1 MRKIFSYVLKALL
14 FIGIVYAE
22 PESKVEA
29 LEGKK
34 RESSLDKKIR
44 QELKNKELKNKEL
57 KNKELKNKELK
68 NKELKNKELK
78 NKELKNKELK
88 NKELKNKELK
98 NKEEKKNTEEKKEI
112 KAKRKPRAEVHHGDA
127 KNPTQKITPSK
138 IKEGTKGVQNQGTQN
153 QGVQNNAPKLEEKET
168 TPQTLEKKGSSP
180 SSQFNSIFGNPN
192 DATNNTLEDK
202 VVGGISL
209 LVNGSPITLY
219 QIQEE
224 QKKSKVSKAQARDR
238 LIAER
243 IKNQEIERLKIHV
256 GDDKLDQEM
265 AMMAQQQGMDL
276 DRFKQMLMAE
286 GHYKLYRDQLKEHLE
301 MQELLRNILLTNV
314 DTSSETKMREYYNKH
329 KDQFSIPTEIE
340 TVRYTSTNQEDLE
353 RAMADPNLEV
363 PGVSKA
369 NEKIEMKTLNPQ
381 IAQVFISHEQ
391 GSFTPIMNGGGGQF
405 ITFYIKE
412 KKGKNEVSFSQ
423 AKQFIAQKLVEE
435 SKDKILEEHFEKL
448 RVKSRIVMIRE

>member
-44 QELKNKELKNKEL
+44 QELKNKELENKEL
-57 KNKELKNKELK
+57 
-68 NKELKNKELK
+68 
-78 NKELKNKELK
+78 
-88 NKELKNKELK
+88 
-98 NKEEKKNTEEKKEI
+98 KKNTEEKKEI
-112 KAKRKPRAEVHHGDA
+112 KAKRKPRAEVHHGDS
-127 KNPTQKITPSK
+127 KNPAQKITPPK
-138 IKEGTKGVQNQGTQN
+138 IKESAKGMQNQSM
-153 QGVQNNAPKLEEKET
+153 QNNAPKLEEKET
-168 TPQTLEKKGSSP
+168 TPQILEKNKGSSP

-192 DATNNTLEDK
+192 DAAGNTLEDK

-224 QKKSKVSKAQARDR
+224 QEKSKVSKAQARDR

-256 GDDKLDQEM
+256 DDDKLDQEM

-276 DRFKQMLMAE
+276 DHFKQMLMAE

-329 KDQFSIPTEIE
+329 KEQFSIPTEIE

-353 RAMADPNLEV
+353 RAMSNPNLEV

-391 GSFTPIMNGGGGQF
+391 GSFTPVMNGGGGQF

>member
-29 LEGKK
+29 LEG
-34 RESSLDKKIR
+34 RRQESSLDKKIR
-44 QELKNKELKNKEL
+44 QELKNKDLKNKEL
-57 KNKELKNKELK
+57 KNK
-68 NKELKNKELK
+68 
-78 NKELKNKELK
+78 
-88 NKELKNKELK
+88 
-98 NKEEKKNTEEKKEI
+98 KEEKKNTEEKKTT
-112 KAKRKPRAEVHHGDA
+112 KTRAKPRAEVHHGDA
-127 KNPTQKITPSK
+127 KNPTQKITPPK
-138 IKEGTKGVQNQGTQN
+138 IKEGAKGVQN
-153 QGVQNNAPKLEEKET
+153 QGVQNNAPKPEEKET
-168 TPQTLEKKGSSP
+168 TPQILEKKGTSP

-192 DATNNTLEDK
+192 NATNNTLEDK

-256 GDDKLDQEM
+256 DDDKLDQEM

-276 DRFKQMLMAE
+276 DHFKQMLMAE

-329 KDQFSIPTEIE
+329 KEQFSIPTEIE

-353 RAMADPNLEV
+353 RAMADPNLEI

-391 GSFTPIMNGGGGQF
+391 GSFTPVMNGGGGQF

>member
-1 MRKIFSYVLKALL
+1 MRKIFSYISKVLL
-14 FIGIVYAE
+14 FIGVVYAE
-22 PESKVEA
+22 PDSKVEA
-29 LEGKK
+29 LEGRKQ
-34 RESSLDKKIR
+34 ESSLDKKIR
-44 QELKNKELKNKEL
+44 QELKNKELKNKDL
-57 KNKELKNKELK
+57 KNK
-68 NKELKNKELK
+68 
-78 NKELKNKELK
+78 
-88 NKELKNKELK
+88 
-98 NKEEKKNTEEKKEI
+98 EEKKEI
-112 KAKRKPRAEVHHGDA
+112 KAKRKPRAEVHHGDT
-127 KNPTQKITPSK
+127 KNPTPKITPPK
-138 IKEGTKGVQNQGTQN
+138 IKGSSKGVQNQGAQN
-153 QGVQNNAPKLEEKET
+153 QGVQSNAPKPEKKEATPQATEKNKET
-168 TPQTLEKKGSSP
+168 SP

-192 DATNNTLEDK
+192 NAANNTLEDK

-224 QKKSKVSKAQARDR
+224 QEKSKVSKAQARDR

-256 GDDKLDQEM
+256 DDDKLDQEM

-276 DRFKQMLMAE
+276 DHFKQMLMAE

-329 KDQFSIPTEIE
+329 KEQFSIPTEIE

-353 RAMADPNLEV
+353 RAMADPNLEI

-391 GSFTPIMNGGGGQF
+391 GSFTPVMNGGGGQF

>member
-1 MRKIFSYVLKALL
+1 MRKIFSYISKVLL
-14 FIGIVYAE
+14 FIGVVYAE
-22 PESKVEA
+22 PDSKVEA
-29 LEGKK
+29 LEGRKQ
-34 RESSLDKKIR
+34 ESSLDKKIR
-44 QELKNKELKNKEL
+44 QELKNKELKNKD
-57 KNKELKNKELK
+57 
-68 NKELKNKELK
+68 
-78 NKELKNKELK
+78 
-88 NKELKNKELK
+88 LK
-98 NKEEKKNTEEKKEI
+98 NKEEKKNTEEKKTT
-112 KAKRKPRAEVHHGDA
+112 KTRAKPRAEVHHGDT
-127 KNPTQKITPSK
+127 KNPTPKITPPK
-138 IKEGTKGVQNQGTQN
+138 IKGSSKGVQN
-153 QGVQNNAPKLEEKET
+153 QGVQNNAPKPEEKDTTSQTTEKNKET
-168 TPQTLEKKGSSP
+168 SP

-192 DATNNTLEDK
+192 NATNNTLEDK

-224 QKKSKVSKAQARDR
+224 QEKSKVSKAQARDR

-256 GDDKLDQEM
+256 DDDKLDQEM

-276 DRFKQMLMAE
+276 DHFKQMLMAE

-329 KDQFSIPTEIE
+329 KEQFSIPTEIE

-353 RAMADPNLEV
+353 RAMSNPNLEV

-391 GSFTPIMNGGGGQF
+391 GSFTPVMNGGGGQF

>member
-44 QELKNKELKNKEL
+44 QELKNKELKNKE
-57 KNKELKNKELK
+57 
-68 NKELKNKELK
+68 
-78 NKELKNKELK
+78 
-88 NKELKNKELK
+88 
-98 NKEEKKNTEEKKEI
+98 EKKEI
-112 KAKRKPRAEVHHGDA
+112 KAKRKPRAEVHHGDS
-127 KNPTQKITPSK
+127 KNPAQKITPPK
-138 IKEGTKGVQNQGTQN
+138 IKESTKGMQN

-168 TPQTLEKKGSSP
+168 TPQILEKKGASP

-192 DATNNTLEDK
+192 GTAGNTLEDK

-256 GDDKLDQEM
+256 DDDKLDQEM

-276 DRFKQMLMAE
+276 DHFKQMLMAE

-329 KDQFSIPTEIE
+329 KEQFSIPTEIE

-353 RAMADPNLEV
+353 RAMADPNLEI

-391 GSFTPIMNGGGGQF
+391 GSFTPVMNGGGGQF

>member
-34 RESSLDKKIR
+34 QESSLDKKIR
-44 QELKNKELKNKEL
+44 Q
-57 KNKELKNKELK
+57 
-68 NKELKNKELK
+68 
-78 NKELKNKELK
+78 
-88 NKELKNKELK
+88 ELKNKELK

-112 KAKRKPRAEVHHGDA
+112 KAKRKPRAEVHHGDF
-127 KNPTQKITPSK
+127 KNPAQKITPPK
-138 IKEGTKGVQNQGTQN
+138 IKESSKGMQNQSM
-153 QGVQNNAPKLEEKET
+153 QNNAPKLEEKET

-192 DATNNTLEDK
+192 DAAGNTLEDK

-224 QKKSKVSKAQARDR
+224 QEKSKVSKAQARDR

-256 GDDKLDQEM
+256 DDDKLDQEM

-276 DRFKQMLMAE
+276 DHFKQMLMAE

-329 KDQFSIPTEIE
+329 KEQFSIPTEIE

-353 RAMADPNLEV
+353 RAMADPNLEI

-391 GSFTPIMNGGGGQF
+391 GSFTPVMNGGGGQF

>member
-14 FIGIVYAE
+14 FFGIAHAE

-34 RESSLDKKIR
+34 QESSLDKKIR

-57 KNKELKNKELK
+57 KNKE
-68 NKELKNKELK
+68 
-78 NKELKNKELK
+78 
-88 NKELKNKELK
+88 
-98 NKEEKKNTEEKKEI
+98 EKKNAEEKKEI
-112 KAKRKPRAEVHHGDA
+112 KAKRKPRAEVHHGDS
-127 KNPTQKITPSK
+127 KNSAQKITPPK
-138 IKEGTKGVQNQGTQN
+138 IKESSKGMQNQSM
-153 QGVQNNAPKLEEKET
+153 QNNASKPEEKDT
-168 TPQTLEKKGSSP
+168 SSQTLEKNKGASP

-192 DATNNTLEDK
+192 DAAGSTLEDK

-224 QKKSKVSKAQARDR
+224 QEKSKVSKAQARDR

-256 GDDKLDQEM
+256 DDDKLDQEM

-276 DRFKQMLMAE
+276 DHFKQMLMAE

-329 KDQFSIPTEIE
+329 KEQFSIPTEIE

-353 RAMADPNLEV
+353 RAMSNPNLEV

>member
-29 LEGKK
+29 LEGRKQ
-34 RESSLDKKIR
+34 ESSLDKKIR
-44 QELKNKELKNKEL
+44 QELKNKDLKNK
-57 KNKELKNKELK
+57 
-68 NKELKNKELK
+68 
-78 NKELKNKELK
+78 
-88 NKELKNKELK
+88 
-98 NKEEKKNTEEKKEI
+98 KEEKKNPAEKKEI

-138 IKEGTKGVQNQGTQN
+138 IKEGTKGVQNQG
-153 QGVQNNAPKLEEKET
+153 VQNNAPKLEEKET
-168 TPQTLEKKGSSP
+168 TSQTLEKKGSSP

-192 DATNNTLEDK
+192 NATNNTLEDK

-256 GDDKLDQEM
+256 DDDKLDQEM

-276 DRFKQMLMAE
+276 DHFKQMLMAE

-329 KDQFSIPTEIE
+329 KEQFSIPTEIE
-340 TVRYTSTNQEDLE
+340 TVRYTSTSQEDLE
-353 RAMADPNLEV
+353 RAMADPNLEI

-391 GSFTPIMNGGGGQF
+391 GSFTPVMNGGGGQF

>member
-1 MRKIFSYVLKALL
+1 MRKIFSYISKVLL
-14 FIGIVYAE
+14 FIGVVYAE
-22 PESKVEA
+22 PDSKVEA
-29 LEGKK
+29 LEGRKQ
-34 RESSLDKKIR
+34 ESSLDKKIR
-44 QELKNKELKNKEL
+44 QELKNKD
-57 KNKELKNKELK
+57 
-68 NKELKNKELK
+68 
-78 NKELKNKELK
+78 
-88 NKELKNKELK
+88 LK
-98 NKEEKKNTEEKKEI
+98 NKEEKKNTEEKKET

-127 KNPTQKITPSK
+127 KNPTPKITPPK
-138 IKEGTKGVQNQGTQN
+138 IKGSGKGVQNQGMQN
-153 QGVQNNAPKLEEKET
+153 QGVQNNAPKPEKKDT
-168 TPQTLEKKGSSP
+168 TPQATEKNKETSP

-192 DATNNTLEDK
+192 NATNNTLEDK

-224 QKKSKVSKAQARDR
+224 QEKSKVSKAQARDR

-256 GDDKLDQEM
+256 DDDKLDQEM
-265 AMMAQQQGMDL
+265 AMMARQQGMDL
-276 DRFKQMLMAE
+276 DHFKQMLMAE

-329 KDQFSIPTEIE
+329 KEQFSIPTEIE

-353 RAMADPNLEV
+353 RAMSNPNLEV

-391 GSFTPIMNGGGGQF
+391 GSFTPVMNGGGGQF

>member
-29 LEGKK
+29 LEGRKQ
-34 RESSLDKKIR
+34 ESSLDKKIR
-44 QELKNKELKNKEL
+44 QEIKNKDLKNKDLKNK
-57 KNKELKNKELK
+57 
-68 NKELKNKELK
+68 
-78 NKELKNKELK
+78 
-88 NKELKNKELK
+88 
-98 NKEEKKNTEEKKEI
+98 KEEKKNTEEKKET

-138 IKEGTKGVQNQGTQN
+138 IKEGAKGVQNQGTQN
-153 QGVQNNAPKLEEKET
+153 QGVQNNAPKLEEKEAT
-168 TPQTLEKKGSSP
+168 SQTLEKNKGTSP

-192 DATNNTLEDK
+192 NATNNTLEDK

-224 QKKSKVSKAQARDR
+224 QEKSKVSKAQARDR

-256 GDDKLDQEM
+256 DDDKLDQEM

-276 DRFKQMLMAE
+276 DHFKQMLMAE

-329 KDQFSIPTEIE
+329 KEQFSIPTEIE

-353 RAMADPNLEV
+353 RAMADPNLEI

-391 GSFTPIMNGGGGQF
+391 GSFTPVMNGGGGQF

>member
-1 MRKIFSYVLKALL
+1 MRKIFSYISKVLL
-14 FIGIVYAE
+14 FIGVVYAE
-22 PESKVEA
+22 PDSKVEA
-29 LEGKK
+29 LEGRKQ
-34 RESSLDKKIR
+34 ESSLDKKIR
-44 QELKNKELKNKEL
+44 QELKNKELKNKDL
-57 KNKELKNKELK
+57 KNK
-68 NKELKNKELK
+68 
-78 NKELKNKELK
+78 
-88 NKELKNKELK
+88 
-98 NKEEKKNTEEKKEI
+98 KEEKKNPKEKKET

-127 KNPTQKITPSK
+127 KNPTQKITPPK

-153 QGVQNNAPKLEEKET
+153 QGVQSNAPKPEKKDT
-168 TPQTLEKKGSSP
+168 TPQATEKNKETSP

-192 DATNNTLEDK
+192 NATNNTLEDK

-224 QKKSKVSKAQARDR
+224 QEKSKVSKAQARDR

-256 GDDKLDQEM
+256 DDDKLDQEM

-276 DRFKQMLMAE
+276 DHFKQMLMAE

-329 KDQFSIPTEIE
+329 KEQFSIPTEIE

-353 RAMADPNLEV
+353 RAMSNPNLEV

-391 GSFTPIMNGGGGQF
+391 GSFTPVMNGGGGQF

>member
-1 MRKIFSYVLKALL
+1 MRKIFSYISKVLL
-14 FIGIVYAE
+14 FIGVVYAE
-22 PESKVEA
+22 PDSKVEA
-29 LEGKK
+29 LEGRKQ
-34 RESSLDKKIR
+34 ESSLDKKIR

-57 KNKELKNKELK
+57 KNKD
-68 NKELKNKELK
+68 
-78 NKELKNKELK
+78 
-88 NKELKNKELK
+88 LK
-98 NKEEKKNTEEKKEI
+98 NKEEKKET

-127 KNPTQKITPSK
+127 KNPTQKITPPK
-138 IKEGTKGVQNQGTQN
+138 IKEGAKGVQNQGAQN
-153 QGVQNNAPKLEEKET
+153 QGVQSNVPKPEKKDT
-168 TPQTLEKKGSSP
+168 TPQATEKNKETSP

-192 DATNNTLEDK
+192 NATNNTPEDK

-224 QKKSKVSKAQARDR
+224 QEKSKVSKAQARDR

-256 GDDKLDQEM
+256 DDDKLDQEM

-276 DRFKQMLMAE
+276 DHFKQMLMAE

-329 KDQFSIPTEIE
+329 KEQFSIPTEIE

-391 GSFTPIMNGGGGQF
+391 GSFTPVMNGGGGQF

>member
-14 FIGIVYAE
+14 FFGIAHAE

-34 RESSLDKKIR
+34 QEPSLDKKIR
-44 QELKNKELKNKEL
+44 Q
-57 KNKELKNKELK
+57 
-68 NKELKNKELK
+68 
-78 NKELKNKELK
+78 ELK

-112 KAKRKPRAEVHHGDA
+112 KAKRKPRAEVHHGDF
-127 KNPTQKITPSK
+127 KNPAQKITPPK
-138 IKEGTKGVQNQGTQN
+138 IKESAKGMQNQDM
-153 QGVQNNAPKLEEKET
+153 QNNAPKPEEKET
-168 TPQTLEKKGSSP
+168 NPQILEKNKGASP
-180 SSQFNSIFGNPN
+180 SSQFNSIFGSPN
-192 DATNNTLEDK
+192 DAANSTLEDK

-224 QKKSKVSKAQARDR
+224 QEKSKVSKAQARDR

-256 GDDKLDQEM
+256 DDDKLDQEM

-276 DRFKQMLMAE
+276 DHFKQMLMTE

-329 KDQFSIPTEIE
+329 KEQFSIPTEIE

-353 RAMADPNLEV
+353 RAMSNPNLEV

-391 GSFTPIMNGGGGQF
+391 GSFTPVMNGGGGQF

>member
-14 FIGIVYAE
+14 FFGIAHAE

-29 LEGKK
+29 LEGRKQ
-34 RESSLDKKIR
+34 ESSLDKKIR
-44 QELKNKELKNKEL
+44 QELKNKELKNKE
-57 KNKELKNKELK
+57 
-68 NKELKNKELK
+68 
-78 NKELKNKELK
+78 
-88 NKELKNKELK
+88 
-98 NKEEKKNTEEKKEI
+98 EKKNAEEKKEI
-112 KAKRKPRAEVHHGDA
+112 KAKKKPRAEVHHGDF
-127 KNPTQKITPSK
+127 KNPAQKITPPK
-138 IKEGTKGVQNQGTQN
+138 IKESSKGMQNQDM
-153 QGVQNNAPKLEEKET
+153 QNNAPKLEEKDT
-168 TPQTLEKKGSSP
+168 TPQILEKNKGTSP

-192 DATNNTLEDK
+192 DAAGNTLEDK

-224 QKKSKVSKAQARDR
+224 QEKSKVSKAQARDR

-256 GDDKLDQEM
+256 DDDKLDQEM

-276 DRFKQMLMAE
+276 DHFKQMLMTE

-329 KDQFSIPTEIE
+329 KEQFSIPTEIE

-353 RAMADPNLEV
+353 RAMSNPNLEV

-391 GSFTPIMNGGGGQF
+391 GSFTPVMNGGGGQF

>member
-1 MRKIFSYVLKALL
+1 MRKIFSYISKVLL
-14 FIGIVYAE
+14 FIGVVYAE
-22 PESKVEA
+22 PDSKVEA
-29 LEGKK
+29 LEGRKQ
-34 RESSLDKKIR
+34 ESSLDKKIR
-44 QELKNKELKNKEL
+44 QELKNKD
-57 KNKELKNKELK
+57 
-68 NKELKNKELK
+68 
-78 NKELKNKELK
+78 
-88 NKELKNKELK
+88 LK
-98 NKEEKKNTEEKKEI
+98 NKEEKKNTEEKKTT
-112 KAKRKPRAEVHHGDA
+112 KTRAKPRAEVHHGDT
-127 KNPTQKITPSK
+127 KNPAPKITPPK
-138 IKEGTKGVQNQGTQN
+138 IKGSAKGVQNQGMQN
-153 QGVQNNAPKLEEKET
+153 QGVQSNAPKPEKKDT
-168 TPQTLEKKGSSP
+168 TPQATEKNKETSP

-192 DATNNTLEDK
+192 NAANNTLEDK

-224 QKKSKVSKAQARDR
+224 QEKSKVSKAQARDR

-256 GDDKLDQEM
+256 DDDKLDQEM

-276 DRFKQMLMAE
+276 DHFKQMLMAE

-329 KDQFSIPTEIE
+329 KEQFSIPTEIE

-353 RAMADPNLEV
+353 RAMSNPNLEV

-391 GSFTPIMNGGGGQF
+391 GSFTPVMNGGGGQF

>member
-1 MRKIFSYVLKALL
+1 MRKIFSYISKVLL
-14 FIGIVYAE
+14 FIGVVYAE
-22 PESKVEA
+22 PDSKVEA
-29 LEGKK
+29 LEGRKQ
-34 RESSLDKKIR
+34 ESSLDKKIR
-44 QELKNKELKNKEL
+44 QELKNKDLKNKEL
-57 KNKELKNKELK
+57 KNK
-68 NKELKNKELK
+68 
-78 NKELKNKELK
+78 
-88 NKELKNKELK
+88 
-98 NKEEKKNTEEKKEI
+98 KEEKKNPEEKKET

-138 IKEGTKGVQNQGTQN
+138 IKEGAKGVQNQGTQN
-153 QGVQNNAPKLEEKET
+153 QGVQSNAPKPEKKDT
-168 TPQTLEKKGSSP
+168 TPQATEKNKETSP

-192 DATNNTLEDK
+192 NATNNTLEDK

-256 GDDKLDQEM
+256 DDDKLDQEM

-276 DRFKQMLMAE
+276 DHFKQMLMAE

-329 KDQFSIPTEIE
+329 KEQFSIPTEIE

-353 RAMADPNLEV
+353 RAMADPNLEI

-391 GSFTPIMNGGGGQF
+391 GSFTPVMNGGGGQF

>member
-1 MRKIFSYVLKALL
+1 MRKIFSYVLRALL

-34 RESSLDKKIR
+34 QEPSLDKKIR
-44 QELKNKELKNKEL
+44 Q
-57 KNKELKNKELK
+57 
-68 NKELKNKELK
+68 
-78 NKELKNKELK
+78 
-88 NKELKNKELK
+88 ELKNKELK

-112 KAKRKPRAEVHHGDA
+112 KAKRKPRAEVHHGDS
-127 KNPTQKITPSK
+127 KNPTQKITPPK
-138 IKEGTKGVQNQGTQN
+138 IKENAKGMQNQSM
-153 QGVQNNAPKLEEKET
+153 QNNAPKLEEKET
-168 TPQTLEKKGSSP
+168 TSQTLEKKGASP

-192 DATNNTLEDK
+192 DAANNTLEDK

-224 QKKSKVSKAQARDR
+224 QEKSKVSKAQARDR

-256 GDDKLDQEM
+256 DDDKLDQEM

-276 DRFKQMLMAE
+276 DHFKQMLMAE

-329 KDQFSIPTEIE
+329 KEQFSIPTEIE

-353 RAMADPNLEV
+353 RAMADPNLEI

-391 GSFTPIMNGGGGQF
+391 GSFTPVMNGGGGQF

>member
-1 MRKIFSYVLKALL
+1 MRKIFSYVLRALL

-29 LEGKK
+29 LEG
-34 RESSLDKKIR
+34 RRQESSLDKKIR
-44 QELKNKELKNKEL
+44 QELKNKDLKNK
-57 KNKELKNKELK
+57 
-68 NKELKNKELK
+68 
-78 NKELKNKELK
+78 
-88 NKELKNKELK
+88 
-98 NKEEKKNTEEKKEI
+98 KEEKKNPEEKKET
-112 KAKRKPRAEVHHGDA
+112 KPKRKPRAEVHHGDA
-127 KNPTQKITPSK
+127 KNPTQKITPPK
-138 IKEGTKGVQNQGTQN
+138 IKEGAKGVQNQGTQN

-168 TPQTLEKKGSSP
+168 TSQTLEKNKGTSP
-180 SSQFNSIFGNPN
+180 GSQFNSIFGNPN
-192 DATNNTLEDK
+192 NATNNTLEDK

-256 GDDKLDQEM
+256 DDDKLDQEM

-276 DRFKQMLMAE
+276 DHFKQMLMAE

-329 KDQFSIPTEIE
+329 KEQFSIPTEIE

-353 RAMADPNLEV
+353 RAMADPNLEI

-381 IAQVFISHEQ
+381 IAQVFISHEE
-391 GSFTPIMNGGGGQF
+391 GSFTPVMNGGGGQF

>member
-14 FIGIVYAE
+14 FFGIAHAE

-34 RESSLDKKIR
+34 QESSLDKKIR
-44 QELKNKELKNKEL
+44 Q
-57 KNKELKNKELK
+57 
-68 NKELKNKELK
+68 
-78 NKELKNKELK
+78 ELK

-112 KAKRKPRAEVHHGDA
+112 KAKRKPRAEVHHGDS
-127 KNPTQKITPSK
+127 KNPTQKITSPK
-138 IKEGTKGVQNQGTQN
+138 IKKSTKGMQNQSM
-153 QGVQNNAPKLEEKET
+153 QNNAPKPKEKET
-168 TPQTLEKKGSSP
+168 TSQILEKNKGASP

-209 LVNGSPITLY
+209 LVNDSPITLY

-224 QKKSKVSKAQARDR
+224 QEKSKVSKAQARDR

-256 GDDKLDQEM
+256 DDDKLDQEM

-276 DRFKQMLMAE
+276 DHFKQMLMAE

-329 KDQFSIPTEIE
+329 KEQFSIPTEIE

-353 RAMADPNLEV
+353 RAMSNPNLEV

>member
-14 FIGIVYAE
+14 FFGIAHAE

-34 RESSLDKKIR
+34 QESSLDKKIR

-57 KNKELKNKELK
+57 KNKE
-68 NKELKNKELK
+68 
-78 NKELKNKELK
+78 
-88 NKELKNKELK
+88 
-98 NKEEKKNTEEKKEI
+98 EKKNTESKKTT
-112 KAKRKPRAEVHHGDA
+112 KTRVKPRAEVHHGDS
-127 KNPTQKITPSK
+127 KNPAQKITSPKITPPK
-138 IKEGTKGVQNQGTQN
+138 IKGSKKALQNQSD
-153 QGVQNNAPKLEEKET
+153 QNNAIKPQEKT
-168 TPQTLEKKGSSP
+168 TQTTEKKEASP

-224 QKKSKVSKAQARDR
+224 QEKSKVSKAQARDR

-256 GDDKLDQEM
+256 DDDKLDQEM

-276 DRFKQMLMAE
+276 DHFKQMLMAE

-329 KDQFSIPTEIE
+329 KEQFSIPTEIE

-353 RAMADPNLEV
+353 RAMSNPNLEV

>member
-29 LEGKK
+29 LEGRKQ
-34 RESSLDKKIR
+34 ESSLDKKIR
-44 QELKNKELKNKEL
+44 Q
-57 KNKELKNKELK
+57 
-68 NKELKNKELK
+68 
-78 NKELKNKELK
+78 ELK

-112 KAKRKPRAEVHHGDA
+112 KAKRKPRAEVHHGDS
-127 KNPTQKITPSK
+127 KNPAQKITPPK
-138 IKEGTKGVQNQGTQN
+138 IKEGAKGVQNQGTQN
-153 QGVQNNAPKLEEKET
+153 QGVQNNVPKLEEKET
-168 TPQTLEKKGSSP
+168 TPQTLEKNKGTSP

-192 DATNNTLEDK
+192 NATNNTLEDK

-224 QKKSKVSKAQARDR
+224 QEKSKVSKAQARDR

-256 GDDKLDQEM
+256 DDDKLDQEM

-276 DRFKQMLMAE
+276 DHFKQMLMAE

-329 KDQFSIPTEIE
+329 KEQFSIPTEIE
-340 TVRYTSTNQEDLE
+340 TVRYTSTSQEDLE
-353 RAMADPNLEV
+353 RAMADPNLEI

-391 GSFTPIMNGGGGQF
+391 GSFTPVMNGGGGQF

>member
-44 QELKNKELKNKEL
+44 QELKNKELKNKE
-57 KNKELKNKELK
+57 
-68 NKELKNKELK
+68 
-78 NKELKNKELK
+78 
-88 NKELKNKELK
+88 
-98 NKEEKKNTEEKKEI
+98 EKKEI
-112 KAKRKPRAEVHHGDA
+112 KAKRKPRAEVHHGDS
-127 KNPTQKITPSK
+127 KNPAQKITPPK
-138 IKEGTKGVQNQGTQN
+138 IKKSAKGMQNQSMK
-153 QGVQNNAPKLEEKET
+153 NNAPKLEEKET
-168 TPQTLEKKGSSP
+168 TPQTLEKKGASP

-192 DATNNTLEDK
+192 DAANNTLEDK

-224 QKKSKVSKAQARDR
+224 QEKSKVSKAQARDR

-256 GDDKLDQEM
+256 DDDKLDQEM

-276 DRFKQMLMAE
+276 DHFKQMLMAE

-329 KDQFSIPTEIE
+329 KEQFSIPTEIE

-353 RAMADPNLEV
+353 RAMADPNLEI

-391 GSFTPIMNGGGGQF
+391 GSFTPVMNGGGGQF

>member
-14 FIGIVYAE
+14 FFGIVHAE

-34 RESSLDKKIR
+34 QESSLDKKIR

-57 KNKELKNKELK
+57 KNKELKNKE
-68 NKELKNKELK
+68 
-78 NKELKNKELK
+78 
-88 NKELKNKELK
+88 
-98 NKEEKKNTEEKKEI
+98 EKKNAEEKKEI
-112 KAKRKPRAEVHHGDA
+112 KAKRKPRAEVHHGDS
-127 KNPTQKITPSK
+127 KNPTQKITPPK
-138 IKEGTKGVQNQGTQN
+138 IKGSSKGMQNQDM
-153 QGVQNNAPKLEEKET
+153 QNNTPKLEEKDT
-168 TPQTLEKKGSSP
+168 TSQILEKNKGASP

-224 QKKSKVSKAQARDR
+224 QEKSKVSKAQARDR

-256 GDDKLDQEM
+256 DDDKLDQEM

-276 DRFKQMLMAE
+276 DHFKQMLMAE

-329 KDQFSIPTEIE
+329 KEQFSIPTEIE

-353 RAMADPNLEV
+353 RAMSNPNLEV

>member
-44 QELKNKELKNKEL
+44 QELKNKELKNKE
-57 KNKELKNKELK
+57 
-68 NKELKNKELK
+68 
-78 NKELKNKELK
+78 
-88 NKELKNKELK
+88 
-98 NKEEKKNTEEKKEI
+98 EKKNTEEKKEI

-127 KNPTQKITPSK
+127 KNPTQKITPPK
-138 IKEGTKGVQNQGTQN
+138 IKESAKGVQNQGAQN

-168 TPQTLEKKGSSP
+168 TSQTLEKNKGTSP

-192 DATNNTLEDK
+192 NAINNTLEDK

-256 GDDKLDQEM
+256 DDDKLDQEM

-276 DRFKQMLMAE
+276 DHFKQMLMAE

-329 KDQFSIPTEIE
+329 KEQFSIPTEIE

-353 RAMADPNLEV
+353 RAMADPNLEI

-391 GSFTPIMNGGGGQF
+391 GSFTPVMNGGGGQF

>member
-1 MRKIFSYVLKALL
+1 MRKIFSYVLRALL

-29 LEGKK
+29 LEGRKQ
-34 RESSLDKKIR
+34 ESSLDKKIR
-44 QELKNKELKNKEL
+44 QELKNKDLKNK
-57 KNKELKNKELK
+57 
-68 NKELKNKELK
+68 
-78 NKELKNKELK
+78 
-88 NKELKNKELK
+88 
-98 NKEEKKNTEEKKEI
+98 KEEKKNPEEKKET

-138 IKEGTKGVQNQGTQN
+138 IKEGAKGVQNQGTQN

-168 TPQTLEKKGSSP
+168 TSQTLEKKGSSP

-192 DATNNTLEDK
+192 NAANNTLEDK

-256 GDDKLDQEM
+256 DDDKLDQEM

-276 DRFKQMLMAE
+276 DHFKQMLMAE

-329 KDQFSIPTEIE
+329 KEQFSIPTEIE

-353 RAMADPNLEV
+353 RAMADPNLEI

-381 IAQVFISHEQ
+381 IAQVFISHEE
-391 GSFTPIMNGGGGQF
+391 GSFTPVMNGGGGQF

>member
-1 MRKIFSYVLKALL
+1 MRKIFSYISKILL
-14 FIGIVYAE
+14 FIGVVYAE
-22 PESKVEA
+22 PDSKVEA
-29 LEGKK
+29 LEGRKQ
-34 RESSLDKKIR
+34 ESSLDKKIR
-44 QELKNKELKNKEL
+44 QELKNKELKNKDL
-57 KNKELKNKELK
+57 KNK
-68 NKELKNKELK
+68 
-78 NKELKNKELK
+78 
-88 NKELKNKELK
+88 
-98 NKEEKKNTEEKKEI
+98 KEEKKNPEEKKET

-127 KNPTQKITPSK
+127 KNPTQKITPPK
-138 IKEGTKGVQNQGTQN
+138 IKKGTKGVQNQGTQN
-153 QGVQNNAPKLEEKET
+153 QGVQNNAPKLEEKEAT
-168 TPQTLEKKGSSP
+168 SQTLEKNKGTSP

-192 DATNNTLEDK
+192 NAANNTLEDK

-224 QKKSKVSKAQARDR
+224 QEKSKVSKAQARDR

-256 GDDKLDQEM
+256 DDDKLDQEM

-276 DRFKQMLMAE
+276 DHFKQMLMAE

-329 KDQFSIPTEIE
+329 KEQFSIPTEIE

-353 RAMADPNLEV
+353 RAMADPNLEI

-391 GSFTPIMNGGGGQF
+391 GSFTPVMNGGGGQF

>member
-1 MRKIFSYVLKALL
+1 MRKIFFYVLKALL
-14 FIGIVYAE
+14 FFGIAHAE
-22 PESKVEA
+22 SESKVEA

-34 RESSLDKKIR
+34 QESSLDKKIR
-44 QELKNKELKNKEL
+44 Q
-57 KNKELKNKELK
+57 
-68 NKELKNKELK
+68 
-78 NKELKNKELK
+78 ELK

-112 KAKRKPRAEVHHGDA
+112 KAKRKPRAEVHHGDS
-127 KNPTQKITPSK
+127 KNPTQKITPPK
-138 IKEGTKGVQNQGTQN
+138 IKGSSKGMQNQSM
-153 QGVQNNAPKLEEKET
+153 QNNAPKPEEKDT
-168 TPQTLEKKGSSP
+168 TSQTLEKNKGASP

-192 DATNNTLEDK
+192 NAANNTLEDK

-224 QKKSKVSKAQARDR
+224 QEKSKVSKAQARDR

-256 GDDKLDQEM
+256 DDDKLDQEM

-276 DRFKQMLMAE
+276 DHFKQMLMAE

-329 KDQFSIPTEIE
+329 KEQFSIPTEIE

-353 RAMADPNLEV
+353 RAMSNPNLEV

-391 GSFTPIMNGGGGQF
+391 GSFTPVMNGGGGQF

>member
-14 FIGIVYAE
+14 FLGIAYAE

-44 QELKNKELKNKEL
+44 QELKNKELKNKE
-57 KNKELKNKELK
+57 
-68 NKELKNKELK
+68 
-78 NKELKNKELK
+78 
-88 NKELKNKELK
+88 
-98 NKEEKKNTEEKKEI
+98 EKKEI
-112 KAKRKPRAEVHHGDA
+112 KAKRKPRAEVHHGDS
-127 KNPTQKITPSK
+127 KNPAQKITPPK
-138 IKEGTKGVQNQGTQN
+138 IKESKKALQNQSD
-153 QGVQNNAPKLEEKET
+153 QNNTIKPKDT
-168 TPQTLEKKGSSP
+168 TPQTTENKGASP

-192 DATNNTLEDK
+192 DAANSTLEDK

-224 QKKSKVSKAQARDR
+224 QEKSKVSKAQARDR

-256 GDDKLDQEM
+256 DDDKLDQEM

-276 DRFKQMLMAE
+276 DHFKQMLMAE

-329 KDQFSIPTEIE
+329 KEQFSIPTEIE

-353 RAMADPNLEV
+353 RAMADPNLEI

-391 GSFTPIMNGGGGQF
+391 GSFTPVMNGGGGQF

>member
-14 FIGIVYAE
+14 FFGIAHAE

-34 RESSLDKKIR
+34 QESSLDKKIR

-57 KNKELKNKELK
+57 KNKE
-68 NKELKNKELK
+68 
-78 NKELKNKELK
+78 
-88 NKELKNKELK
+88 
-98 NKEEKKNTEEKKEI
+98 EKKNAEEKKEI
-112 KAKRKPRAEVHHGDA
+112 KAKRKPRAEVHHGDS
-127 KNPTQKITPSK
+127 KNPAQKITPPKIMSPK
-138 IKEGTKGVQNQGTQN
+138 IKESSKGMQNQSM
-153 QGVQNNAPKLEEKET
+153 QNNAPKPEEKDT
-168 TPQTLEKKGSSP
+168 TSQILEKNKGASP

-192 DATNNTLEDK
+192 DTTNNTLEDK

-224 QKKSKVSKAQARDR
+224 QEKSKVSKAQARDR

-256 GDDKLDQEM
+256 DDDKLDQEM

-276 DRFKQMLMAE
+276 DHFKQMLMAE

-329 KDQFSIPTEIE
+329 KEQFSIPTEIE

-353 RAMADPNLEV
+353 RAMSNPNLEV

>member
-44 QELKNKELKNKEL
+44 QELKNKELKNKE
-57 KNKELKNKELK
+57 
-68 NKELKNKELK
+68 
-78 NKELKNKELK
+78 
-88 NKELKNKELK
+88 
-98 NKEEKKNTEEKKEI
+98 EKKNTEEKKEI
-112 KAKRKPRAEVHHGDA
+112 KAKRKPRAEVHHGDF
-127 KNPTQKITPSK
+127 KNPAQKITPPK
-138 IKEGTKGVQNQGTQN
+138 IKESAKGVQNQGTQN
-153 QGVQNNAPKLEEKET
+153 QGVQNNVPKLEEKET
-168 TPQTLEKKGSSP
+168 TSQILEKNKGASP

-192 DATNNTLEDK
+192 NATNNTLEDK

-256 GDDKLDQEM
+256 DDDKLDQEM

-276 DRFKQMLMAE
+276 DHFKQMLMAE

-329 KDQFSIPTEIE
+329 KEQFSIPTEIE
-340 TVRYTSTNQEDLE
+340 TVRYTSTSQEDLE
-353 RAMADPNLEV
+353 RAMADPNLEI

-391 GSFTPIMNGGGGQF
+391 GSFTPVMNGGGGQF

>member
-29 LEGKK
+29 LEGRKQ
-34 RESSLDKKIR
+34 ESSLDKKIR
-44 QELKNKELKNKEL
+44 QELKNKELKNKE
-57 KNKELKNKELK
+57 
-68 NKELKNKELK
+68 
-78 NKELKNKELK
+78 
-88 NKELKNKELK
+88 
-98 NKEEKKNTEEKKEI
+98 EKKNTAEKKEI
-112 KAKRKPRAEVHHGDA
+112 KAKKKPRAEVHHGDA
-127 KNPTQKITPSK
+127 KNPTQKITPPK
-138 IKEGTKGVQNQGTQN
+138 IKEGAKGVQNQGTQN

-168 TPQTLEKKGSSP
+168 TSQTLEKNKGASP

-192 DATNNTLEDK
+192 NATNNTLEDK

-256 GDDKLDQEM
+256 DDDKLDQEM

-276 DRFKQMLMAE
+276 DHFKQMLMAE

-329 KDQFSIPTEIE
+329 KEQFSIPTEIE

-353 RAMADPNLEV
+353 RAMADPNLEI

-369 NEKIEMKTLNPQ
+369 NEKIEMKTLSPQ

-391 GSFTPIMNGGGGQF
+391 GSFTPVMNGGGGQF

>member
-29 LEGKK
+29 LEGRKQ
-34 RESSLDKKIR
+34 ESSLDKKIR
-44 QELKNKELKNKEL
+44 QEIKNKDLKNKDLKNKDL
-57 KNKELKNKELK
+57 KNK
-68 NKELKNKELK
+68 
-78 NKELKNKELK
+78 
-88 NKELKNKELK
+88 
-98 NKEEKKNTEEKKEI
+98 KEEKKNTEEKKET

-127 KNPTQKITPSK
+127 KNPTQKITPPK
-138 IKEGTKGVQNQGTQN
+138 IKEGAKGVQNQGTQN
-153 QGVQNNAPKLEEKET
+153 QGVQNNAPKPEEKET
-168 TPQTLEKKGSSP
+168 TPQATEKNKGTSP

-192 DATNNTLEDK
+192 NATNNTLEDK

-256 GDDKLDQEM
+256 DDDKLDQEM

-276 DRFKQMLMAE
+276 DHFKQMLMAE

-329 KDQFSIPTEIE
+329 KEQFSIPTEIE

-353 RAMADPNLEV
+353 RAMADPNLEI

-381 IAQVFISHEQ
+381 IAQVFISHEE
-391 GSFTPIMNGGGGQF
+391 GSFTPVMNGGGGQF

>member
-14 FIGIVYAE
+14 LFRVVYAE

-29 LEGKK
+29 LEGRKQ
-34 RESSLDKKIR
+34 ESSLDKKIR
-44 QELKNKELKNKEL
+44 QELKNKDLKNKEL
-57 KNKELKNKELK
+57 KNK
-68 NKELKNKELK
+68 
-78 NKELKNKELK
+78 
-88 NKELKNKELK
+88 
-98 NKEEKKNTEEKKEI
+98 KEEKKNPEEKKET

-138 IKEGTKGVQNQGTQN
+138 IKEGAKGVQNQGTQN

-168 TPQTLEKKGSSP
+168 TSQTLEKNKGASP

-192 DATNNTLEDK
+192 NAANNTLEDK

-256 GDDKLDQEM
+256 DDDKLDQEM

-276 DRFKQMLMAE
+276 DHFKQMLMAE

-329 KDQFSIPTEIE
+329 KEQFSIPTEIE

-353 RAMADPNLEV
+353 RAMADPNLEI

-381 IAQVFISHEQ
+381 IAQVFISHAE
-391 GSFTPIMNGGGGQF
+391 GSFTPVMNGGGGQF

>member
-14 FIGIVYAE
+14 FFGFAYAE

-34 RESSLDKKIR
+34 QESSLDKKIR

-57 KNKELKNKELK
+57 KNKE
-68 NKELKNKELK
+68 
-78 NKELKNKELK
+78 
-88 NKELKNKELK
+88 
-98 NKEEKKNTEEKKEI
+98 EKKNAEEKKEI
-112 KAKRKPRAEVHHGDA
+112 KAKRKPRAEVHHGDS
-127 KNPTQKITPSK
+127 KNPTQKITPPK
-138 IKEGTKGVQNQGTQN
+138 IKESSKGMQNQSM
-153 QGVQNNAPKLEEKET
+153 QNNAPKPEEKDT
-168 TPQTLEKKGSSP
+168 TSQTLEKNKGASP

-192 DATNNTLEDK
+192 DAAGSTLEDK

-224 QKKSKVSKAQARDR
+224 QEKSKVSKAQARDR

-256 GDDKLDQEM
+256 DDDKLDQEM

-276 DRFKQMLMAE
+276 DHFKQMLMAE

-329 KDQFSIPTEIE
+329 KEQFSIPTEIE

-353 RAMADPNLEV
+353 RAMSNPNLEV

>member
-29 LEGKK
+29 LEGRKQ
-34 RESSLDKKIR
+34 ESSLDKKIR
-44 QELKNKELKNKEL
+44 QELKNKDLKNK
-57 KNKELKNKELK
+57 
-68 NKELKNKELK
+68 
-78 NKELKNKELK
+78 
-88 NKELKNKELK
+88 
-98 NKEEKKNTEEKKEI
+98 KEEKKNPEEKKET
-112 KAKRKPRAEVHHGDA
+112 KAKRKPRAEVHHGDS
-127 KNPTQKITPSK
+127 KNPSQKITPSK
-138 IKEGTKGVQNQGTQN
+138 IKEGAKGVQNQGTQN
-153 QGVQNNAPKLEEKET
+153 QGVQNNVPKLEEKET
-168 TPQTLEKKGSSP
+168 THQTLEKNKGTSP

-192 DATNNTLEDK
+192 NAANNTLEDK

-256 GDDKLDQEM
+256 DDDKLDQEM

-276 DRFKQMLMAE
+276 DHFKQMLMAE

-329 KDQFSIPTEIE
+329 KEQFSIPTEIE

-353 RAMADPNLEV
+353 RAMADPNLEI

-381 IAQVFISHEQ
+381 IAQVFISHAE
-391 GSFTPIMNGGGGQF
+391 GSFTPVMNGGGGQF

-423 AKQFIAQKLVEE
+423 AKQLIAQKLVEE

>member
-29 LEGKK
+29 LEG
-34 RESSLDKKIR
+34 RRQESSLDKKIR
-44 QELKNKELKNKEL
+44 QELKNKDLKNK
-57 KNKELKNKELK
+57 
-68 NKELKNKELK
+68 
-78 NKELKNKELK
+78 
-88 NKELKNKELK
+88 
-98 NKEEKKNTEEKKEI
+98 KEEKKNTAEKKET

-127 KNPTQKITPSK
+127 KNPTQKITPPK
-138 IKEGTKGVQNQGTQN
+138 IKEGAKGVQNQGTQN
-153 QGVQNNAPKLEEKET
+153 QGVQNNAPKLEEKEAT
-168 TPQTLEKKGSSP
+168 SQTLEKNKGTSP

-192 DATNNTLEDK
+192 NATNNTLEDK

-224 QKKSKVSKAQARDR
+224 QEKSKVSKAQARDR

-256 GDDKLDQEM
+256 DDDKLDQEM

-276 DRFKQMLMAE
+276 DHFKQMLMAE

-329 KDQFSIPTEIE
+329 KEQFSIPTEIE

-353 RAMADPNLEV
+353 RAMADPNLEI

-391 GSFTPIMNGGGGQF
+391 GSFTPVMNGGGGQF

-412 KKGKNEVSFSQ
+412 KKGKT
-423 AKQFIAQKLVEE
+423 K
-435 SKDKILEEHFEKL
+435 
-448 RVKSRIVMIRE
+448 

>member
-14 FIGIVYAE
+14 FIGIAYAE

-34 RESSLDKKIR
+34 QEPSLDKKIR
-44 QELKNKELKNKEL
+44 Q
-57 KNKELKNKELK
+57 
-68 NKELKNKELK
+68 
-78 NKELKNKELK
+78 ELK

-112 KAKRKPRAEVHHGDA
+112 KAKRKPRAEVHHGDS
-127 KNPTQKITPSK
+127 KNPAQKITPPK
-138 IKEGTKGVQNQGTQN
+138 IKESAAKGMQNQN
-153 QGVQNNAPKLEEKET
+153 MQNNAPKPEEKET
-168 TPQTLEKKGSSP
+168 TSQILEKNKGASP

-192 DATNNTLEDK
+192 DAAGNTLEDK

-224 QKKSKVSKAQARDR
+224 QEKSKVSKAQARDR

-256 GDDKLDQEM
+256 DDDKLDQEM

-276 DRFKQMLMAE
+276 DHFKQMLMAE

-329 KDQFSIPTEIE
+329 KEQFSIPTEIE

-353 RAMADPNLEV
+353 RAMADPNLEI

-391 GSFTPIMNGGGGQF
+391 GSFTPVMNGGGGQF

>member
-57 KNKELKNKELK
+57 KNKE
-68 NKELKNKELK
+68 
-78 NKELKNKELK
+78 
-88 NKELKNKELK
+88 
-98 NKEEKKNTEEKKEI
+98 EKKNTEEKKEI
-112 KAKRKPRAEVHHGDA
+112 KAKRKPRAEVHHGDS
-127 KNPTQKITPSK
+127 KNPAQKIMSPK
-138 IKEGTKGVQNQGTQN
+138 IKESSKGMQNQSM
-153 QGVQNNAPKLEEKET
+153 QNNAPKPEEKDT
-168 TPQTLEKKGSSP
+168 SSQTLEKNKGASP

-224 QKKSKVSKAQARDR
+224 QEKSKVSKAQARDR

-256 GDDKLDQEM
+256 DDDKLDQEM

-276 DRFKQMLMAE
+276 DHFKQMLMAE

-329 KDQFSIPTEIE
+329 KEQFSIPTEIE

-353 RAMADPNLEV
+353 RAMSNPNLEV

-448 RVKSRIVMIRE
+448 RVKSRIVIIRE

>member
-1 MRKIFSYVLKALL
+1 MRKIFSYISKVLL
-14 FIGIVYAE
+14 FIGVVYAE
-22 PESKVEA
+22 PDSKVEA
-29 LEGKK
+29 LEGRKQ
-34 RESSLDKKIR
+34 ESSLDKKIR
-44 QELKNKELKNKEL
+44 QELKSKELKNKD
-57 KNKELKNKELK
+57 
-68 NKELKNKELK
+68 
-78 NKELKNKELK
+78 
-88 NKELKNKELK
+88 LK
-98 NKEEKKNTEEKKEI
+98 NKEEKKNTEEKKTT
-112 KAKRKPRAEVHHGDA
+112 KTRAKPRAEVHHGDA
-127 KNPTQKITPSK
+127 KNPTPKITPPK
-138 IKEGTKGVQNQGTQN
+138 IKGSSKGVQNQGTQN
-153 QGVQNNAPKLEEKET
+153 QGVQNNAPKPEKKET
-168 TPQTLEKKGSSP
+168 TPQATEKNKETSP

-192 DATNNTLEDK
+192 NATNNTLEDK

-256 GDDKLDQEM
+256 DDDKLDQEM

-276 DRFKQMLMAE
+276 DHFKQMLMAE

-329 KDQFSIPTEIE
+329 KEQFSIPTEIE

-353 RAMADPNLEV
+353 RAMADPNLEI

-391 GSFTPIMNGGGGQF
+391 GSFTPVMNGGGGQF